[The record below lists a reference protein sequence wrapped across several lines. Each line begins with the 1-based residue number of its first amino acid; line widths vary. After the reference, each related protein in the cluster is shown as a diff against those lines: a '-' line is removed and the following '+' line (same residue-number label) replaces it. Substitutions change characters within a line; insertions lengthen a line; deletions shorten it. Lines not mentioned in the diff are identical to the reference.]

1 MCATPCPSLE
11 HIELSPDLSTLQSF
25 AELKTELVQQGQKYA
40 AEAISFRDKIAEATL
55 GFIKDDSVVRRA
67 CWDAPDKLTV
77 HPEDTH
83 PFLLTCG
90 HESLAS
96 CP

>member
-1 MCATPCPSLE
+1 M
-11 HIELSPDLSTLQSF
+11 ELAELLPDLSTLQSF

-67 CWDAPDKLTV
+67 HWDTPDKLTV
-77 HPEDTH
+77 HPEDTY

>member
-1 MCATPCPSLE
+1 MPNLT
-11 HIELSPDLSTLQSF
+11 TVQSF

-67 CWDAPDKLTV
+67 HWDAPDKLTV
-77 HPEDTH
+77 HPRRYSPIPTH
-83 PFLLTCG
+83 VW
-90 HESLAS
+90 S
-96 CP
+96 